1 MITCDRNEIFI
12 HNDKDLSQKPGFVES
27 KVGQKEK

>member
-1 MITCDRNEIFI
+1 MITCCRSELSI
-12 HNDKDLSQKPGFVES
+12 HKDKDLNQKPGFVES